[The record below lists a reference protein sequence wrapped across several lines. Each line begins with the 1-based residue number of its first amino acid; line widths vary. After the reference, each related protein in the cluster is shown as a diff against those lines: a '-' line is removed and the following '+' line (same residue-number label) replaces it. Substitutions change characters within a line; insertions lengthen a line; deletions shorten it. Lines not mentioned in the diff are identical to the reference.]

1 MEESRIHQDA
11 SEWEGRNKMIP
22 LLFAGAVLML
32 GLAASKAK
40 AEPTAA
46 APPPTPTPTVPKTTV
61 SVKTPAKA
69 RRVAR
74 ARVVK
79 AAEKAKT
86 IKRVTAIAKS
96 ARARS
101 ALSNLIKIAQSPAV
115 PATVRKAAQKKVDKI
130 IAKPATVKAA
140 NVKQLPQPAK
150 IALASAVAKA
160 DTVKPTADQAAKIL
174 QIWTRGGGNQGTKNN
189 RSATVKKCQGLM
201 GFTGADA
208 DGIIGPKTRKRAKE
222 LGYVL
227 APRSA
232 QKPGAVGYA
241 GVLQYQ

>member
-1 MEESRIHQDA
+1 MEESRIPQDA
-11 SEWEGRNKMIP
+11 SEWEGKNNMIP

-40 AEPTAA
+40 AQPETVTPVV
-46 APPPTPTPTVPKTTV
+46 PTPTVPKTTV
-61 SVKTPAKA
+61 SVKTPTPK

-74 ARVVK
+74 AKAVK
-79 AAEKAKT
+79 RIEKAKT

-96 ARARS
+96 ARARD
-101 ALSNLIKIAQSPAV
+101 ALSKLIKIAKSPAV
-115 PATVRKAAQKKVDKI
+115 PATVRQAAQAKVDKI
-130 IAKPATVKAA
+130 VAKPATVRAA

-150 IALASAVAKA
+150 IAIASAVAKA
-160 DTVKPTADQAAKIL
+160 DKVKPTPDQAAKIL
-174 QIWTRGGGNQGTKNN
+174 YIWTKGGGNQGTKNN
-189 RSATVKKCQGLM
+189 RSATVKNCQELM
-201 GFTGADA
+201 GFSGSDA

-222 LGYVL
+222 LGYTL

-241 GVLQYQ
+241 SLLGYQ